1 MDNFWSSLDWGTL
14 LTTVWTVI
22 LLPLATVIG
31 TKINA
36 IAKAN
41 KIEKYTN
48 MLYTAA
54 ETVVKDLQDS
64 VVKDIKG
71 TDEWTDEKIEEIR
84 QKAIDKAIAS
94 MSYEGYKILKEANS
108 DFDTW
113 VDSIIRAKLY
123 NVIFSINREPTK
135 LIIK

>member
-1 MDNFWSSLDWGTL
+1 MDNFFFFFDWETL
-14 LTTVWTVI
+14 LTTIWTVI

-36 IAKAN
+36 LFISN

-108 DFDTW
+108 DFDSW

-123 NVIFSINREPTK
+123 DLKKESK
-135 LIIK
+135 

>member
-123 NVIFSINREPTK
+123 DLKKEST
-135 LIIK
+135 

>member
-14 LTTVWTVI
+14 LTTIWTVI

-71 TDEWTDEKIEEIR
+71 TDEWTDEKKEEIK
-84 QKAIDKAIAS
+84 QIAKNKIIFTLS
-94 MSYEGYKILKEANS
+94 TSAYECLKMANA
-108 DFDTW
+108 DFDEYL
-113 VDSIIRAKLY
+113 DS
-123 NVIFSINREPTK
+123 
-135 LIIK
+135 LIESSLFDIKN

>member
-22 LLPLATVIG
+22 RLPLATVIG

-108 DFDTW
+108 DFDSW

-123 NVIFSINREPTK
+123 DLKKESK
-135 LIIK
+135 

>member
-1 MDNFWSSLDWGTL
+1 MDNFWSSLDWRTL
-14 LTTVWTVI
+14 LTTIWTVI

-123 NVIFSINREPTK
+123 DLKKESK
-135 LIIK
+135 

>member
-84 QKAIDKAIAS
+84 QNAIDKAIAS

-108 DFDTW
+108 DFDSW

-123 NVIFSINREPTK
+123 DLKKESK
-135 LIIK
+135 

>member
-1 MDNFWSSLDWGTL
+1 MDNFWSNLDWGTL

-123 NVIFSINREPTK
+123 DLKKESK
-135 LIIK
+135 

>member
-14 LTTVWTVI
+14 LTTIWTVI
-22 LLPLATVIG
+22 LLPLVTVIG

-108 DFDTW
+108 DFDSW

-123 NVIFSINREPTK
+123 DLKKESK
-135 LIIK
+135 

>member
-64 VVKDIKG
+64 VVNDIKG

-108 DFDTW
+108 DFDSW

-123 NVIFSINREPTK
+123 DLKKESK
-135 LIIK
+135 

>member
-71 TDEWTDEKIEEIR
+71 TDEWTDDKKEEIK
-84 QKAIDKAIAS
+84 QIAKN
-94 MSYEGYKILKEANS
+94 KIIFALSTSAYDCLKMANA
-108 DFDTW
+108 DFDEYL
-113 VDSIIRAKLY
+113 DS
-123 NVIFSINREPTK
+123 
-135 LIIK
+135 LIESSLFDLKN

>member
-14 LTTVWTVI
+14 LTTIWTVI

-64 VVKDIKG
+64 VVKNIKG

-108 DFDTW
+108 DFDAW

-123 NVIFSINREPTK
+123 DLKKESK
-135 LIIK
+135 

>member
-1 MDNFWSSLDWGTL
+1 MDNFWSSLDWGAL
-14 LTTVWTVI
+14 LTTIQTVI

-108 DFDTW
+108 DFDSW

-123 NVIFSINREPTK
+123 DLKKESK
-135 LIIK
+135 

>member
-1 MDNFWSSLDWGTL
+1 M
-14 LTTVWTVI
+14 
-22 LLPLATVIG
+22 PLATVIG

-123 NVIFSINREPTK
+123 DLKKENK
-135 LIIK
+135 

>member
-108 DFDTW
+108 DFDSW
-113 VDSIIRAKLY
+113 VDSIIRAK
-123 NVIFSINREPTK
+123 
-135 LIIK
+135 